1 MGTSEVVEALKRGY
15 AQAGYSK
22 AMSLAGE
29 SMAARSNVT
38 YIPAT
43 WIAEL
48 YAHAG
53 EKEHTLEWLER
64 GYKERDPLMVE
75 LFAGPSWD
83 GLQDYAPFQ
92 GLLRRMGRSDKHE
105 G

>member
-1 MGTSEVVEALKRGY
+1 MISDRIWLAFHRKEIHEEALEAAKKHFELMGTSEVVEALKRGY

-53 EKEHTLEWLER
+53 EKEHTLE
-64 GYKERDPLMVE
+64 
-75 LFAGPSWD
+75 
-83 GLQDYAPFQ
+83 
-92 GLLRRMGRSDKHE
+92 
-105 G
+105 